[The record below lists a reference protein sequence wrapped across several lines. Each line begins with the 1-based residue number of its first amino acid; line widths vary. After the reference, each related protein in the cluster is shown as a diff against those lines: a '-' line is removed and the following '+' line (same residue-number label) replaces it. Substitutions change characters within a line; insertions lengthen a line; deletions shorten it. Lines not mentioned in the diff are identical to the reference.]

1 MILSRWLNQ
10 KKKKGK
16 FLKTLGASYITMVP
30 VVCPCL
36 DSDRWRNIYSLKLQ
50 MISSQKTTF
59 SSLTWDHNI
68 CKVTK
73 SCTILWTIVLW
84 WLLCF
89 VGEFIRLF
97 WNSDGTT
104 DIARC
109 FVFGTPNERQKV
121 RVFANVLRSQY
132 HGAVW
137 DIFYYKNTQTLHVYF
152 VDKILFLCP
161 LSDCWPFLA
170 SVFCYYVFIERKKT
184 LSTDFSLIRDNVFIH
199 YTPIILI
206 KIKFMCLVL
215 CIILKIFSKALCSI
229 VTLSPECC
237 RTSIHVYWWLKS
249 TWPWR
254 HSKLVPLVR
263 WTPS

>member
-1 MILSRWLNQ
+1 MLIMAFITAALIFKLCLLNLWYYLDDLTK

-16 FLKTLGASYITMVP
+16 FLKTLGTSYITMVP

-84 WLLCF
+84 WLLCS

-137 DIFYYKNTQTLHVYF
+137 DIFLLQKHANIT
-152 VDKILFLCP
+152 C
-161 LSDCWPFLA
+161 
-170 SVFCYYVFIERKKT
+170 
-184 LSTDFSLIRDNVFIH
+184 
-199 YTPIILI
+199 
-206 KIKFMCLVL
+206 VL
-215 CIILKIFSKALCSI
+215 CWQDFVS
-229 VTLSPECC
+229 LSFIGLLTISSVSLLLL
-237 RTSIHVYWWLKS
+237 RIYWEKENSQHRFLLD
-249 TWPWR
+249 PG
-254 HSKLVPLVR
+254 
-263 WTPS
+263 

>member
-1 MILSRWLNQ
+1 
-10 KKKKGK
+10 
-16 FLKTLGASYITMVP
+16 MVP

-84 WLLCF
+84 WLLCS

-121 RVFANVLRSQY
+121 RVFLTFSGPSIMEQSETYFITKTRKHYMCTLLTRFCFSVLYR
-132 HGAVW
+132 
-137 DIFYYKNTQTLHVYF
+137 I
-152 VDKILFLCP
+152 VDHF
-161 LSDCWPFLA
+161 
-170 SVFCYYVFIERKKT
+170 
-184 LSTDFSLIRDNVFIH
+184 
-199 YTPIILI
+199 
-206 KIKFMCLVL
+206 
-215 CIILKIFSKALCSI
+215 
-229 VTLSPECC
+229 
-237 RTSIHVYWWLKS
+237 
-249 TWPWR
+249 
-254 HSKLVPLVR
+254 
-263 WTPS
+263 

>member
-10 KKKKGK
+10 KKKGK
-16 FLKTLGASYITMVP
+16 FLKTLGTSYITMVP

-36 DSDRWRNIYSLKLQ
+36 DSDQWRNIYSLKLQ

-84 WLLCF
+84 WLLCS

-121 RVFANVLRSQY
+121 RVFERSSVQVSWSSLRHILLQKHAKITLLTRFCFSVLYR
-132 HGAVW
+132 
-137 DIFYYKNTQTLHVYF
+137 I
-152 VDKILFLCP
+152 VDHF
-161 LSDCWPFLA
+161 
-170 SVFCYYVFIERKKT
+170 
-184 LSTDFSLIRDNVFIH
+184 
-199 YTPIILI
+199 
-206 KIKFMCLVL
+206 
-215 CIILKIFSKALCSI
+215 
-229 VTLSPECC
+229 
-237 RTSIHVYWWLKS
+237 
-249 TWPWR
+249 
-254 HSKLVPLVR
+254 
-263 WTPS
+263 

>member
-1 MILSRWLNQ
+1 MVQ
-10 KKKKGK
+10 Q
-16 FLKTLGASYITMVP
+16 TLP
-30 VVCPCL
+30 VVLCL
-36 DSDRWRNIYSLKLQ
+36 EHPMKDKRSGYLL
-50 MISSQKTTF
+50 TF
-59 SSLTWDHNI
+59 SGPSI
-68 CKVTK
+68 MEQ
-73 SCTILWTIVLW
+73 S
-84 WLLCF
+84 
-89 VGEFIRLF
+89 
-97 WNSDGTT
+97 GT
-104 DIARC
+104 
-109 FVFGTPNERQKV
+109 
-121 RVFANVLRSQY
+121 Y
-132 HGAVW
+132 
-137 DIFYYKNTQTLHVYF
+137 FYYKNTQTLHVYF

>member
-10 KKKKGK
+10 KKKGK

-73 SCTILWTIVLW
+73 SCTILWTLVLW
-84 WLLCF
+84 WLLCS

-137 DIFYYKNTQTLHVYF
+137 DIFLLQKHANIT
-152 VDKILFLCP
+152 C
-161 LSDCWPFLA
+161 
-170 SVFCYYVFIERKKT
+170 
-184 LSTDFSLIRDNVFIH
+184 
-199 YTPIILI
+199 
-206 KIKFMCLVL
+206 VL
-215 CIILKIFSKALCSI
+215 CWQDFVS
-229 VTLSPECC
+229 LSFIGLLTISSVSLLLL
-237 RTSIHVYWWLKS
+237 RIYWEKENSQHRFLLD
-249 TWPWR
+249 PG
-254 HSKLVPLVR
+254 
-263 WTPS
+263 

>member
-1 MILSRWLNQ
+1 MNKFCKNTFFSHKNYKMLIMAFITAALIFKLCLLNLWYYLDDLT

-16 FLKTLGASYITMVP
+16 FLKTLGTSYITMVP

-84 WLLCF
+84 WLLCS

-97 WNSDGTT
+97 WNRDGTT

-121 RVFANVLRSQY
+121 RVF
-132 HGAVW
+132 
-137 DIFYYKNTQTLHVYF
+137 
-152 VDKILFLCP
+152 
-161 LSDCWPFLA
+161 
-170 SVFCYYVFIERKKT
+170 
-184 LSTDFSLIRDNVFIH
+184 
-199 YTPIILI
+199 
-206 KIKFMCLVL
+206 
-215 CIILKIFSKALCSI
+215 
-229 VTLSPECC
+229 
-237 RTSIHVYWWLKS
+237 
-249 TWPWR
+249 
-254 HSKLVPLVR
+254 
-263 WTPS
+263 

>member
-10 KKKKGK
+10 KKKGK
-16 FLKTLGASYITMVP
+16 FLKTLGTSYITMVP
-30 VVCPCL
+30 VVCPCS

-84 WLLCF
+84 WLLCS

-137 DIFYYKNTQTLHVYF
+137 DIFLLQKHANIT
-152 VDKILFLCP
+152 C
-161 LSDCWPFLA
+161 
-170 SVFCYYVFIERKKT
+170 
-184 LSTDFSLIRDNVFIH
+184 
-199 YTPIILI
+199 
-206 KIKFMCLVL
+206 VL
-215 CIILKIFSKALCSI
+215 CWQDSVS
-229 VTLSPECC
+229 LSFIGLLTISSVSLLLL
-237 RTSIHVYWWLKS
+237 RIYWEKENSQHRFLLD
-249 TWPWR
+249 PG
-254 HSKLVPLVR
+254 
-263 WTPS
+263 